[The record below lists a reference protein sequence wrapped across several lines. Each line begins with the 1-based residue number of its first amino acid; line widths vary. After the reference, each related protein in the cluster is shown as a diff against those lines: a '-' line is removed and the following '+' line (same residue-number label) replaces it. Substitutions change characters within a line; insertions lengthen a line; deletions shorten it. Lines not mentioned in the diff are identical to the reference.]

1 MKRGNKSN
9 KEEKN
14 AEEGDRQGVQAPHRL
29 GKQHWEAPHATNGPI
44 RHKFMIRFF
53 PSLHSPPLP
62 SLSLL
67 LSSIIKHIHS
77 LQNAEKSSRR
87 GAEKK
92 PQ

>member
-1 MKRGNKSN
+1 MHEEGNKSN

-14 AEEGDRQGVQAPHRL
+14 AEDDRQGVQAPHRL

-53 PSLHSPPLP
+53 PSLHSPLLP

-67 LSSIIKHIHS
+67 LS
-77 LQNAEKSSRR
+77 
-87 GAEKK
+87 
-92 PQ
+92 